1 MPFDFPFL
9 PFAFIV
15 FCLVTMPKP
24 PEKSLRARAL
34 DALSRREYSRM
45 ELMRKL
51 APHTD
56 NPDELNTL
64 LDDLQ
69 TRGWLSDARFA
80 EQVVNA
86 RQSRYGSRKL
96 AFELREKGVAED
108 LINATLVNLRDTEL
122 ERARAVWTRKYG
134 QIPASAQEQAKQ
146 IRFLQSRGFAWEVI
160 RKILGA
166 IE

>member
-1 MPFDFPFL
+1 
-9 PFAFIV
+9 
-15 FCLVTMPKP
+15 MPKP
-24 PEKSLRARAL
+24 AKKSLRARAL
-34 DALSRREYSRM
+34 DALSRREHSRM

-56 NPDELNTL
+56 NPDELTIL

-69 TRGWLSDARFA
+69 TRGWLSDARYA
-80 EQVVNA
+80 EQMVNS

-96 AFELREKGVAED
+96 AFELREKGVNED
-108 LINATLVNLRDTEL
+108 LINATLASVHDTEL
-122 ERARAVWTRKYG
+122 ERARAVWARKFG
-134 QIPASAQEQAKQ
+134 QISASPQEQAKQ
-146 IRFLQSRGFAWEVI
+146 IRFLQSRGFAWGVI

>member
-1 MPFDFPFL
+1 
-9 PFAFIV
+9 
-15 FCLVTMPKP
+15 MPKP

-34 DALSRREYSRM
+34 EALSRREHSRM

-56 NPDELNTL
+56 SPDELNTL

-69 TRGWLSDARFA
+69 ARGWLSDARYA
-80 EQVVNA
+80 EQMVNA

-96 AFELREKGVAED
+96 AFELREKGIDED
-108 LINATLVNLRDTEL
+108 LINTTLANVRDTEL
-122 ERARAVWTRKYG
+122 ERARAVWARKFG
-134 QIPASAQEQAKQ
+134 QIPASAQEQARQ
-146 IRFLQSRGFAWEVI
+146 IRFLQSRGFVWDVI
-160 RKILGA
+160 RKILGT

>member
-1 MPFDFPFL
+1 
-9 PFAFIV
+9 
-15 FCLVTMPKP
+15 MPKP

-34 DALSRREYSRM
+34 DALSRREHSRM

-56 NPDELNTL
+56 NPDELTIL

-80 EQVVNA
+80 EQVVNV

-96 AFELREKGVAED
+96 AFELREKGVDED

-122 ERARAVWTRKYG
+122 ERARAVWERKFG
-134 QIPASAQEQAKQ
+134 QIPASAQEKAKQ
-146 IRFLQSRGFAWEVI
+146 IRFLQSRGFVWEVI
-160 RKILGA
+160 RKILGT

>member
-1 MPFDFPFL
+1 
-9 PFAFIV
+9 
-15 FCLVTMPKP
+15 MPKP

-34 DALSRREYSRM
+34 DALSRREHSRM

-51 APHTD
+51 APYTD
-56 NPDELNTL
+56 NPDELTTL

>member
-1 MPFDFPFL
+1 
-9 PFAFIV
+9 
-15 FCLVTMPKP
+15 MPKP

-34 DALSRREYSRM
+34 EALSRREHSRT

-69 TRGWLSDARFA
+69 ARGWLSDARYA
-80 EQVVNA
+80 EQMVNA
-86 RQSRYGSRKL
+86 RQSRYGSRKI
-96 AFELREKGVAED
+96 AFELREKGVDED
-108 LINATLVNLRDTEL
+108 LINATLANVRDTEL
-122 ERARAVWTRKYG
+122 ERARAVWARKFG
-134 QIPASAQEQAKQ
+134 QIPASPQEQAKQ
-146 IRFLQSRGFAWEVI
+146 IRFLQSRGFTWEVI
-160 RKILGA
+160 RKILGT